1 MRPYGLVRIAA
12 EAEFVR
18 LRGIGVR
25 TGARVGYA
33 AGALIFAIGAVV
45 FGHLA
50 AWYWIRVSLDEPGWV
65 TALILGAV
73 DLLLAVVAGIL
84 ASRSRPSRVEQ
95 DALQVRRQAIEALR
109 GVFSYTR
116 ILLPLL
122 RLAPLLN
129 QRKRRSV
136 RRLS

>member
-1 MRPYGLVRIAA
+1 MRPYRLVRIAT

-18 LRGIGVR
+18 LRGIAIR
-25 TGARVGYA
+25 TGTRVVFA
-33 AGALIFAIGAVV
+33 AGATIFAIGAVV

-50 AWYWIRVSLDEPGWV
+50 AWYWIRVSLGESGWL
-65 TALILGAV
+65 TAVILGAM

-109 GVFSYTR
+109 GMFSYTR